1 MRLLSLSKLIC
12 LLVFFVFSNSSIRSE
27 EAVDIWKKN
36 KNNSEEKKIDSS
48 LNQNI
53 GKINLKN
60 EKLDDIQIEETISN
74 SSLDTKIYG
83 VYEPD
88 TNNYNLRMWSN
99 SDGNEIKK
107 IIKRINKISL
117 SNSAENLFLN
127 TLMSYSYLPKNI
139 TDNEFLDIK
148 IDWLIKNKKDDLLE
162 LFLNK
167 NENFYNKEKII
178 HYLVDKNIA
187 KANLKD
193 GCKKVNFISKEI
205 KDSYLEKFKIYCLI
219 FDNKKRQANLLYDI
233 LKEQK
238 LSDEFFDKKINYLL
252 GVSDKNDDKI
262 RDDNLLNFYLS
273 SITVS
278 NFKYEPND
286 KTKKIIWEYLNSA
299 DLIKL
304 ENIEDKEKIINL
316 EIAANKNTFDKVKIF
331 DIYRKIP
338 FDLNFLINAENTFQS
353 LDGTESRAL
362 IYQKYLLS
370 DKVENKIKKL
380 FILKDLF
387 EKDKLANI
395 FTEFLSERLKEFDL
409 NDIPD
414 SYRETVERNIVSNFE
429 YKLGRIK
436 FDDKI
441 LHKSRVI
448 RYYSEPGTAKQK
460 TQKDLNNVYKK
471 IKRNKKYFF
480 SAKDLVLIET
490 LEADGFDIP
499 KDIDYENIAK
509 KYSVPNNLLSL
520 VTNEEIGFLALKFVE
535 IIGADELADLDP
547 ETIYFITHILNKAKL
562 TKFRNQV
569 LISALPLR
577 Q

>member
-1 MRLLSLSKLIC
+1 
-12 LLVFFVFSNSSIRSE
+12 
-27 EAVDIWKKN
+27 
-36 KNNSEEKKIDSS
+36 
-48 LNQNI
+48 
-53 GKINLKN
+53 
-60 EKLDDIQIEETISN
+60 
-74 SSLDTKIYG
+74 
-83 VYEPD
+83 
-88 TNNYNLRMWSN
+88 MWSN

-370 DKVENKIKKL
+370 DKVENKIKLL

>member
-74 SSLDTKIYG
+74 STLDTKIYG

-370 DKVENKIKKL
+370 DKIENKIKLL

-509 KYSVPNNLLSL
+509 KYSVPNNLISL

>member
-370 DKVENKIKKL
+370 DKVENKIKLL